1 MPGEASLKPHQRRAV
16 CSRGTASAQ
25 ATLHTHACLLLRHP
39 LPLATLLDEIGLGHL
54 EQLLCGESLSI
65 CLLRLSEGR
74 PAFLRYLK
82 DLGVS
87 QLTERQRLANKLGRA
102 LREGRVPADLVV
114 TTDQPPCDTEVLEE
128 AMAALDVLCDPV
140 VTEASR
146 QALLLELGPREKR
159 GSRDEIRDSAKRMRM
174 RKTAKRYLTLVAF

>member
-1 MPGEASLKPHQRRAV
+1 MDSTPCPERQASSPTSGEPSAPVAPPAPRQPSTPTPASSSVIH
-16 CSRGTASAQ
+16 S
-25 ATLHTHACLLLRHP
+25 
-39 LPLATLLDEIGLGHL
+39 LATLLDEIGLGHL

-146 QALLLELGPREKR
+146 QALLLELGLEAHVKSVGLATRSGIPQNEC
-159 GSRDEIRDSAKRMRM
+159 G
-174 RKTAKRYLTLVAF
+174 